1 MGALRTPVVSHPRA
15 SGDPLRRI
23 NLSRGFTLL
32 ELVVVLAI
40 IGLLTALAAPRLYR
54 AWESVTEQTQ
64 RDGVFAQ
71 VALLSQRANALGAAF
86 TLSAETVAQPLPD
99 GRPIV
104 ELPPGWRLSTA
115 EPIRFN
121 VIGVCS
127 GGALR
132 LDAPD
137 GTRYDFTLEAP
148 GCALR

>member
-1 MGALRTPVVSHPRA
+1 MALAAPH
-15 SGDPLRRI
+15 RRWP
-23 NLSRGFTLL
+23 RGFTLL

-54 AWESVTEQTQ
+54 AWESVTEQTT
-64 RDGVFAQ
+64 RNGVIAQ

-86 TLSAETVAQPLPD
+86 ALSAETAAQPLPD
-99 GRPIV
+99 GRPMV
-104 ELPPGWRLSTA
+104 DLPPGWRLSTEA
-115 EPIRFN
+115 PIRFN

-148 GCALR
+148 GCVVR